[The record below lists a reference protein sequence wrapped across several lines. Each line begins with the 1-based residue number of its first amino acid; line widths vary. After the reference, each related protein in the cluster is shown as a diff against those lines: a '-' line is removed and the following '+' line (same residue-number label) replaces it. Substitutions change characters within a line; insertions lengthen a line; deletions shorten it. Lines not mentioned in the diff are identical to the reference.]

1 MVRIAQ
7 PKLAGGITK
16 IRLLNMDKMTKTK
29 SHIPLTN
36 IGSSSVSGFHTL
48 FNQPSVA
55 GFFTDMNRS
64 WSNSF
69 PVLRDTLPQQDQQD
83 HQEQGQDPETVQDEV
98 AELELEPDLEA
109 PVLQEGTHWAD
120 SSDRPADQSAAHL
133 VEPVDSIATPGR
145 SWADLVNT
153 DRQCYARANLASPSN
168 CTENDEVGQV
178 LVNAWS
184 GMLKHKAE
192 VPPVFIAY
200 KSFTGGYKISMMQV
214 ATAVFKSVVS
224 PTSLDAVQPMRQG
237 WYVYMKTNADHAC
250 LVEWG
255 EIHCSLVW
263 SQTGSLPICQGDDQ
277 GFATAQCGQW
287 DGSWGPISCVWGHIS
302 SELLQSLV
310 WR

>member
-1 MVRIAQ
+1 MVVRIAQ
-7 PKLAGGITK
+7 PKLARGITK
-16 IRLLNMDKMTKTK
+16 IRLVNTDKMTKTK
-29 SHIPLTN
+29 SHSPLTN

-83 HQEQGQDPETVQDEV
+83 HQEQDQDPETVQNEV

-120 SSDRPADQSAAHL
+120 SSDRLADQSAAHL

-145 SWADLVNT
+145 SWADLVKA
-153 DRQCYARANLASPSN
+153 DRQHYARANLASPSN
-168 CTENDEVGQV
+168 HTGNDEVEQV
-178 LVNAWS
+178 LGNAWS

-200 KSFTGGYKISMMQV
+200 KRVSQEGTKISLMQV
-214 ATAVFKSVVS
+214 ATAVLKSVVS
-224 PTSLDAVQPMRQG
+224 PMSLDAVQPMRQG
-237 WYVYMKTNADHAC
+237 WYVYMNTNVDHAC
-250 LVEWG
+250 LVE
-255 EIHCSLVW
+255 
-263 SQTGSLPICQGDDQ
+263 
-277 GFATAQCGQW
+277 
-287 DGSWGPISCVWGHIS
+287 
-302 SELLQSLV
+302 
-310 WR
+310 